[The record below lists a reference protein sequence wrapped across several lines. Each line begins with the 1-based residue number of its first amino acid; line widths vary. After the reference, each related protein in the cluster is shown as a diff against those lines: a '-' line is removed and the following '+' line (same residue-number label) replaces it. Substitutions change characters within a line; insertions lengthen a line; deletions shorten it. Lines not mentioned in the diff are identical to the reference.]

1 MTNKKVKLNDKV
13 TNKNKKQKLNIDKYI
28 ADESKEI
35 KRFVIILIGI
45 IIVVLVSY
53 QIANVLKK
61 DKKTSDDSSITA
73 GSIDYDVVSI
83 GTMLNRNENDYY
95 VILYDA
101 KDTNAVLY
109 SAIVSKYTEKENS
122 LKVFFCDLGNE
133 LNKNYIAKENSNP
146 NAKSIDEIA
155 LGNLTLI
162 KVSKGKIVKYIEN
175 IDTIKSE
182 LK

>member
-13 TNKNKKQKLNIDKYI
+13 TNKKQKLNIDKYI
-28 ADESKEI
+28 SDESKEI

-95 VILYDA
+95 VNLMEYEKLEFTKMMKELIDYLIIIMIDIL
-101 KDTNAVLY
+101 V
-109 SAIVSKYTEKENS
+109 I
-122 LKVFFCDLGNE
+122 
-133 LNKNYIAKENSNP
+133 YIFLEMNVNV
-146 NAKSIDEIA
+146 I
-155 LGNLTLI
+155 
-162 KVSKGKIVKYIEN
+162 
-175 IDTIKSE
+175 
-182 LK
+182 